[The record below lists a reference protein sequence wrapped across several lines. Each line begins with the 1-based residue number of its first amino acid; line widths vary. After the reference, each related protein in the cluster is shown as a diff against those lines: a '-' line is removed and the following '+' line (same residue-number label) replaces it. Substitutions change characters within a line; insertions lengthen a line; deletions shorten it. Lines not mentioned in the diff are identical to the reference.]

1 MENTR
6 GFGKVKA
13 VAQSLA
19 PRKTGSINLRSSV
32 ARKKRAG
39 HDAPPADSIG
49 CPDYPLRQR
58 PRRLLEQHEVAQQS
72 LLLQVPQP
80 LVQVLQPL
88 LQPLLQQV
96 LHGTCFCT

>member
-1 MENTR
+1 M
-6 GFGKVKA
+6 
-13 VAQSLA
+13 
-19 PRKTGSINLRSSV
+19 
-32 ARKKRAG
+32 
-39 HDAPPADSIG
+39 
-49 CPDYPLRQR
+49 
-58 PRRLLEQHEVAQQS
+58 LEQHEVAQQS